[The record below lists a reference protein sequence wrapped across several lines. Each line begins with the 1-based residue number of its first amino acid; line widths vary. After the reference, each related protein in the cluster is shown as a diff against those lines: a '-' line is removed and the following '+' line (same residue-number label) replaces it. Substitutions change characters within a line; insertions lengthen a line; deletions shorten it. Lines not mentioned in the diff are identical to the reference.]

1 MFSKNDKSKWV
12 FFLVLFCGIVVGGFI
27 GESLSGFQYLTWLD
41 YGMDFGVNPPFG
53 LDLKV
58 ITLTLGFTVKIN
70 LAGIIGMIISII
82 IYRKL

>member
-1 MFSKNDKSKWV
+1 MFSKNDKSKWI

-27 GESLSGFQYLTWLD
+27 GESLGGFQYLTWLD
-41 YGMDFGVNPPFG
+41 YGVDFGVTPPFG

-58 ITLTLGFTVKIN
+58 ITLTLGFTVKIS